1 MMKQFI
7 PMKNASF
14 HFFIFTLFTLT
25 SCLQKPDLQQQGSLF
40 ASLPPDKT
48 GVEFINALIETEEF
62 NIVEYLYFYN
72 GGGVSAGDINND
84 GLIDLYFSSNQG
96 PNKLYLNKGE
106 MVFEDITTQAGLSSE
121 GPWKTGV
128 SMADINGDGLLDI
141 YVCRLG
147 NWKTVA
153 GRNELYINNGDLT
166 FTESAEE
173 YGLDFQGFSTQA
185 AFFDF
190 DKDGDLDMYLLNHA
204 VHTERSYGGAE
215 SRYYDDGFAGDRLY
229 RNNLESGEKKFTGIT
244 REAGIFSSK
253 IGYGLGIG
261 ISDINNDG
269 WPDIYVS
276 NDFNE
281 NDYLYINQKDGTF
294 KEQISSGVN
303 YSSRF
308 SMGSDF
314 SDFNNDGWIDFI
326 TMDMLPRDEI
336 IQKMSTGEDSEE
348 VYQLKLGFGFE
359 RQVSRNS
366 LQLNNSNGTFSEIG
380 QYSGVYATDWSW
392 AALFGDFDNDGWKDL
407 FVSNGIVRR
416 PNDLDYMN
424 FVTNPEIKDGLQNK
438 PDMSDLA
445 LAGKMPAGE
454 VDNFIFKNNKD
465 LTFTDVSKE
474 WGVFGKGISNGAIYG
489 DLDND
494 GDLDLV
500 INNINQSAGIY
511 ENRLGQ
517 FSDSSKTVNYLKLRF
532 KGLGLNQFGIGARV
546 ELYYQDQVQVQEN
559 FTSRGFQSS
568 IAPEV
573 HFGLGNLQYVDSLKV
588 TWSSGKSETLKNI
601 KANDTLVLDESNA
614 SYTSQTSENSKGSV
628 LRMLDKESTGLD
640 FQHIEN
646 QFNDFNTE
654 PLLPHKLSQEG
665 PALAVGDLNGDGME
679 DVFVGGASGQSGAVF
694 LQSKDGRFYRLHQAL
709 LDEDSNLED
718 VSAIFFD
725 SNGNGF
731 LDLLVGRGGNIQIAN
746 DKGKSTRIYLNN
758 GKGVFNQKVLVELEP
773 NTQVSVVEAADF
785 NGDGMVDL
793 MIGGRNVAGKYGYS
807 PKSYL
812 FQNQGGNNYVNRTKE
827 IAPDLEW
834 IGMVKDAVWEDLDL
848 DGNLDLI
855 VVGEWM
861 PISIFMNRGGKL
873 INETISFGLEKSKGW
888 WNTIAAE
895 DLNGDGFPDLVL
907 GNLGLNSRLKA
918 SKTEPVKMI
927 VNDFDQN
934 GTSEQIISY
943 PVEGKYYT
951 VASKDELVKQ
961 MPILKKEFLRYR
973 DFAGKSVQE
982 LLSYLNAKE
991 AKYLEAHMFESIVLV
1006 NQDGLDFRIQ
1016 NLPAEAQF
1024 APLEAIEVVDVNQD
1038 GHLDLVLGGNKTG
1051 ASPYY
1056 GAYQGSWGQ
1065 ILVGD
1070 SFGNFRADPQNRLK
1084 IRGDVRGIKK
1094 ISVKDLTWLIY
1105 AKNSDSLEVIQID
1118 EVKLLK

>member
-1 MMKQFI
+1 
-7 PMKNASF
+7 MKNACF
-14 HFFIFTLFTLT
+14 HFLIFTLFILT
-25 SCLQKPDLQQQGSLF
+25 SCTQNSDLKEKESLF
-40 ASLPPDKT
+40 DSLPPEET
-48 GVEFINALIETEEF
+48 GVDFSNTLIETEEF
-62 NIVEYLYFYN
+62 NIIEYLYFYN
-72 GGGVSAGDINND
+72 GGGVAAGDINND
-84 GLIDLYFSSNQG
+84 GLVDLYFSSNQG
-96 PNKLYLNKGE
+96 PNKLYLNKGGI
-106 MVFEDITTQAGLSSE
+106 VFEDITQTAGMTSE

-128 SMADINGDGLLDI
+128 TMADINGDGLLDI

-147 NWKTVA
+147 NWKTVV

-166 FTESAEE
+166 FTESAKE

-215 SRYYDDGFAGDRLY
+215 SRYYDDGLAGDRLY

-244 REAGIFSSK
+244 PEAGIFSSK

-314 SDFNNDGWIDFI
+314 SDINNDGWIDFI

-336 IQKMSTGEDSEE
+336 IQKMSAGEDSEE

-366 LQLNNSNGTFSEIG
+366 LQLNNANGTFSEIA

-392 AALFGDFDNDGWKDL
+392 AGLFGDFDNDGWKDL
-407 FVSNGIVRR
+407 FVTNGIVRR

-424 FVTNPEIKDGLQNK
+424 FVTNPEIVDGLQNK
-438 PDMSDLA
+438 PDISDLA
-445 LAGKMPAGE
+445 LADKMPSGE
-454 VDNFIFKNNKD
+454 IGNFIFKNNGD
-465 LTFTDVSKE
+465 LTFRDVSQD
-474 WGVFGKGISNGAIYG
+474 WGVFGNSISNGAVYA

-500 INNINQSAGIY
+500 INNINQAAGIY

-517 FSDSSKTVNYLKLRF
+517 FSDSSRTVRYLKLKF
-532 KGLGLNQFGIGARV
+532 KGLELNRFGIGARV
-546 ELYYQDQVQVQEN
+546 ELYNKDQIQVQEN

-568 IAPEV
+568 IPPEV
-573 HFGLGNLQYVDSLKV
+573 HFGLGSAEYLDSLKV
-588 TWSSGKSETLKNI
+588 TWPSGKTETLKNV
-601 KANDTLVLDESNA
+601 KANITLVLDESNA
-614 SYTSQTSENSKGSV
+614 SDPAQSAKNSTGS
-628 LRMLDKESTGLD
+628 LLSILDKDATGLD
-640 FQHIEN
+640 FQHLEN
-646 QFNDFNTE
+646 EFNDFNTE
-654 PLLPHKLSQEG
+654 PLLPHKLSREG
-665 PALAVGDLNGDGME
+665 PALAIGDLNGDGRE
-679 DVFVGGASGQSGAVF
+679 DIFIGGASGQSGAVF
-694 LQSKDGRFYRLHQAL
+694 LQTKEGRFNQVDQPL
-709 LDEDSNLED
+709 LEEDSSLED

-725 SNGNGF
+725 SNRDGF
-731 LDLLVGRGGNIQIAN
+731 LDLLVGRGGNIQLPN
-746 DKGKSTRIYLNN
+746 DQGETTRIYLNGGN
-758 GKGVFNQKVLVELEP
+758 GIFDQKVNLPLEP

-785 NGDGMVDL
+785 NGDGLVDL

-812 FQNQGGNNYVNRTKE
+812 LLNQGENHYENRTKE
-827 IAPDLEW
+827 FAPDLEL
-834 IGMVKDAVWEDLDL
+834 IGMVKDAVWQDLDL
-848 DGNLDLI
+848 DGNRDLV
-855 VVGEWM
+855 VVGEWI
-861 PISIFMNRGGKL
+861 PISIFMNRDGKL
-873 INETISFGLEKSKGW
+873 TNETNSFGLEKSKGW
-888 WNTIAAE
+888 WNSIASE
-895 DLNGDGFPDLVL
+895 DLNGDGYPDLVL

-918 SKTEPVKMI
+918 SKEHPVKMI

-961 MPILKKEFLRYR
+961 MPILKKKFIRYK
-973 DFAGKSVQE
+973 DFAGKSVEE
-982 LLSYLNAKE
+982 LLTNLNTTDAE
-991 AKYLEAHMFESIVLV
+991 YLEAHMFESIVLI
-1006 NQDGLDFRIQ
+1006 NQSGLGFKMH

-1024 APLEAIEVVDVNQD
+1024 APIEAIEVIDVNQD

-1065 ILVGD
+1065 VLMGD
-1070 SFGNFRADPQNRLK
+1070 SLGNFRADTQNRLK

-1094 ISVKDLTWLIY
+1094 VSVNSLTWLIY
-1105 AKNSDSLEVIQID
+1105 AKNDDALEVVQV
-1118 EVKLLK
+1118 EKVNPFK

>member
-1 MMKQFI
+1 
-7 PMKNASF
+7 MKNACF
-14 HFFIFTLFTLT
+14 HFLIFTLIILT
-25 SCLQKPDLQQQGSLF
+25 SCLQKPDLQEQESLF
-40 ASLPPDKT
+40 ESLPPQKT
-48 GVEFINALIETEEF
+48 GVDFINTLIETEQF
-62 NIVEYLYFYN
+62 NIIEYLYFYN
-72 GGGVSAGDINND
+72 GGGVAAGDINND

-96 PNKLYLNKGE
+96 PNKLYLNKGGI
-106 MVFEDITTQAGLSSE
+106 VYEDITMQAGLASE

-128 SMADINGDGLLDI
+128 TMADINGDGLLDI

-147 NWKTVA
+147 NWKTVV

-173 YGLDFQGFSTQA
+173 YGLAFQGFSTQA

-215 SRYYDDGFAGDRLY
+215 SRYFDDGLAGDRLY

-244 REAGIFSSK
+244 PQAGIFSSK

-261 ISDINNDG
+261 VSDINNDG

-326 TMDMLPRDEI
+326 TMDMLPKDEI
-336 IQKMSTGEDSEE
+336 IQKMSAGEDSEE

-366 LQLNNSNGTFSEIG
+366 LQLNNTNGTFSEIG

-407 FVSNGIVRR
+407 FVTNGIVRR
-416 PNDLDYMN
+416 PNDLDYIN
-424 FVTNPEIKDGLQNK
+424 FVTNPEIEDGLQNK
-438 PDMSDLA
+438 PDISDLD
-445 LAGKMPAGE
+445 LAEKMPPGDVA
-454 VDNFIFKNNKD
+454 NFIFKNNGD
-465 LTFTDVSKE
+465 LTFRDASQE
-474 WGVFGKGISNGAIYG
+474 WGVFGNGISNGAVYA

-500 INNINQSAGIY
+500 INNINQPAGIY

-532 KGLGLNQFGIGARV
+532 DGLSLNQFGIGARV
-546 ELYYQDQVQVQEN
+546 ELYYNEQIQVQEN

-573 HFGLGNLQYVDSLKV
+573 HFGLGDVQYLDSLKV
-588 TWSSGKSETLKNI
+588 TWSSGKSETLKNV
-601 KANDTLVLDESNA
+601 KANSTLVLDESNA
-614 SYTSQTSENSKGSV
+614 NFKSQPATDSKESV
-628 LRMLDKESTGLD
+628 LSVLDKEFTGLD

-646 QFNDFNTE
+646 EFNDFNTE
-654 PLLPHKLSQEG
+654 PLMPHKLSQEG
-665 PALAVGDLNGDGME
+665 PALAVGDLNGDGRE
-679 DVFVGGASGQSGAVF
+679 DIFIGGASGQSGSVF
-694 LQSKDGRFYRLHQAL
+694 IQIKEGRFYQLDQPL
-709 LDEDSNLED
+709 LEEDSELED
-718 VSAIFFD
+718 VSAVFFD
-725 SNGNGF
+725 SNGDGF
-731 LDLLVGRGGNIQIAN
+731 LDLLVGRGGNIQLPN
-746 DKGKSTRIYLNN
+746 DKGESTRIYLND
-758 GKGVFNQKVLVELEP
+758 GKGMFYQTVKLSLEP
-773 NTQVSVVEAADF
+773 NSQVSVVEAADF
-785 NGDGMVDL
+785 NGDGMIDL
-793 MIGGRNVAGKYGYS
+793 MIGSRNVVGKYGYS

-812 FQNQGGNNYVNRTKE
+812 LQNQGRNNYVNRTKE
-827 IAPDLEW
+827 FAPDLEL
-834 IGMVKDAVWEDLDL
+834 IGMVKDAVWRDLDL

-855 VVGEWM
+855 VVGEWI
-861 PISIFMNRGGKL
+861 PITIFMNREGKL
-873 INETISFGLEKSKGW
+873 TNESNSFGLEKSKGW
-888 WNTIAAE
+888 WNSIAAE
-895 DLNGDGFPDLVL
+895 DLNGDGYPDLVV

-918 SKTEPVKMI
+918 SKEQPVKMI

-943 PVEGKYYT
+943 PVEGEYYT

-961 MPILKKEFLRYR
+961 MPILKKKFLRYR
-973 DFAGKSVQE
+973 DFAGKSVEE
-982 LLSYLNAKE
+982 LLTYLNTKDAE
-991 AKYLEAHMFESIVLV
+991 YLEAQLFESVVLI
-1006 NQDGLDFRIQ
+1006 NQNGLNFRLQ
-1016 NLPAEAQF
+1016 KLPAEAQF
-1024 APLEAIEVVDVNQD
+1024 APIEAIEVVDLNQD
-1038 GHLDLVLGGNKTG
+1038 GYQDLILGGNKTG

-1065 ILVGD
+1065 ILLGD
-1070 SFGNFRADPQNRLK
+1070 SLGNFRTDTQNRLK

-1094 ISVKDLTWLIY
+1094 VSVNSLTWLIY
-1105 AKNSDSLEVIQID
+1105 AKNDDSLEAVQID
-1118 EVKLLK
+1118 EAKPIK

>member
-1 MMKQFI
+1 
-7 PMKNASF
+7 MKNAYF
-14 HFFIFTLFTLT
+14 HFLIFTLFILT
-25 SCLQKPDLQQQGSLF
+25 SCSKKPDLQEQQSLF
-40 ASLPPDKT
+40 ESLPPQKT
-48 GVEFINALIETEEF
+48 SVDFTNSLNETEEF
-62 NIVEYLYFYN
+62 NIIEYLYFYN
-72 GGGVSAGDINND
+72 GGGVAAGDINND

-106 MVFEDITTQAGLSSE
+106 IVFEDITLKAGLASE

-128 SMADINGDGLLDI
+128 TMADINGDGLLDI
-141 YVCRLG
+141 YVSRLG
-147 NWKTVA
+147 NWKTVV

-173 YGLDFQGFSTQA
+173 YGLAFQGFSTQA

-215 SRYYDDGFAGDRLY
+215 SRYFDDGLAGDRLY

-244 REAGIFSSK
+244 PQAGIFSSK

-336 IQKMSTGEDSEE
+336 IQKMSAGEDSEE

-366 LQLNNSNGTFSEIG
+366 LQLNNANGTFSEIG

-407 FVSNGIVRR
+407 FVTNGIVRR

-424 FVTNPEIKDGLQNK
+424 FVTNPEIEEGLQNK
-438 PDMSDLA
+438 PNISDLD
-445 LAGKMPAGE
+445 LAGKMPPGD
-454 VDNFIFKNNKD
+454 VGNFIFRNNGD
-465 LTFTDVSKE
+465 LTFKDVSQE
-474 WGVFGKGISNGAIYG
+474 WGLSGNGISNGAIYA

-500 INNINQSAGIY
+500 INNINQPAGIY
-511 ENRLGQ
+511 ENRLGH
-517 FSDSSKTVNYLKLRF
+517 FSDSSKTVNYLKVRF
-532 KGLGLNQFGIGARV
+532 DGLGLNKFGIGARV
-546 ELYYQDQVQVQEN
+546 ELYYKNKIQVQEN

-573 HFGLGNLQYVDSLKV
+573 HFGLDGVQYLDSLKV
-588 TWSSGKSETLKNI
+588 IWSSGKSETIKNV
-601 KANDTLVLDESNA
+601 KANTTLVLNESDATDA
-614 SYTSQTSENSKGSV
+614 STPATNTKESL
-628 LRMLDKESTGLD
+628 LRILDKESTGID

-646 QFNDFNTE
+646 EFNDFNTE

-665 PALAVGDLNGDGME
+665 PALAVGDLNGDGRE
-679 DVFVGGASGQSGAVF
+679 DVFVGGASGQPGAVF
-694 LQSKDGRFYRLHQAL
+694 IQSKEGRFDQVDQPL
-709 LDEDSNLED
+709 LEEDSILED
-718 VSAIFFD
+718 VSAVFFD
-725 SNGNGF
+725 SNGDGF
-731 LDLLVGRGGNIQIAN
+731 LDLLVGRGGNIQLPN
-746 DKGKSTRIYLNN
+746 DQGESTRIYLND
-758 GKGVFNQKVLVELEP
+758 GKGIFDQKVQLSLEP
-773 NTQVSVVEAADF
+773 NAQVSVVKAADF
-785 NGDGMVDL
+785 NGDGMEDL
-793 MIGGRNVAGKYGYS
+793 MIGGRNVAGKYGYT

-812 FQNQGGNNYVNRTKE
+812 LQNQGGNNYANRTKE
-827 IAPDLEW
+827 FAPDLEF
-834 IGMVKDAVWEDLDL
+834 IGMVKDAVWQDLDL

-855 VVGEWM
+855 VVGEWI

-873 INETISFGLEKSKGW
+873 NNETNSFGLEKSKGW
-888 WNTIAAE
+888 WNSIAAE
-895 DLNGDGFPDLVL
+895 DLNGDGYPDLVV

-918 SKTEPVKMI
+918 SQEQPVKMI

-943 PVEGKYYT
+943 PVDGEYYT
-951 VASKDELVKQ
+951 VATKDELVKQ
-961 MPILKKEFLRYR
+961 MPSLKKKFLRYR
-973 DFAGKSVQE
+973 DFAGKDVEE
-982 LLSYLNAKE
+982 LLTYLNTKE
-991 AKYLEAHMFESIVLV
+991 AKYLEAHLFESIVLV
-1006 NQDGLDFRIQ
+1006 NQNGLGFRLQ
-1016 NLPAEAQF
+1016 KLPAEAQF
-1024 APLEAIEVVDVNQD
+1024 SPIEAIEVLDVNQD
-1038 GHLDLVLGGNKTG
+1038 GYLDLVLGGNKTG

-1065 ILVGD
+1065 VLMGD
-1070 SFGNFRADPQNRLK
+1070 SLGNFKTDTQNRLK

-1094 ISVKDLTWLIY
+1094 VSVNAFTWLIY
-1105 AKNSDSLEVIQID
+1105 AKNDDALEVVQID
-1118 EVKLLK
+1118 EAKPFK